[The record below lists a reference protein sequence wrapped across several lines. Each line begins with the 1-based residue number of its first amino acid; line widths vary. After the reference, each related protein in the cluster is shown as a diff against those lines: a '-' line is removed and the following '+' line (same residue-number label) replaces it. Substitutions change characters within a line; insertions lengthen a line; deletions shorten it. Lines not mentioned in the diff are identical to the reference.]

1 MGRRQ
6 ARAQRVVRAVV
17 PPAIGVVVV
26 CALLAVLV
34 ADRRLV
40 ALGREDLRDATAL
53 IYLVAVVSASA
64 VGMVLVRN
72 LPGNP
77 AGWCFGALG
86 ISMALSGVLD
96 SYALV
101 GAVADPGSLP
111 FARAIA
117 VLGDASFIPWLVLV
131 SLALHLTPTGRPLSL
146 WWGRAAVGTALT
158 ALLWWIA
165 KCLSAVPLDPPFT
178 DVINPM
184 AATAWAGPVEAV
196 RGVSGGLTGLGV
208 LIAGLSLIVRFLRA
222 EGIERRQLRWLAL
235 AVIPLPLFVGLSFLG
250 SATQRPVLVILSTSG
265 FVALIPIAAGLAIG
279 RYHLYGVDRLL
290 SRTATYTLLTAG
302 VLLVYLGGVVVIDLA
317 LRGLTSS
324 GRSTASALVA
334 ALAVALAAPLRM
346 RLQDAV
352 DRRFSRRQYTA
363 LAVVRAH
370 AQDRPPGTTLESVLQ
385 RALGDSSL
393 EIDYWV
399 GPRCRWVT
407 ADGLDPTTDGRNT
420 FVVVRN
426 DQPIARVAF
435 DDQACEPELVR
446 TVAQE
451 GLALLENT
459 GLRAALELELVEV
472 QASRTRIAEA
482 QLQERRRIER
492 DLHDGAQQ
500 RLLALA
506 MHLQAALVNG
516 DPERL
521 REAAEIGVGETR
533 ATVRELR
540 DLANGLHSTTL
551 TEGGLAAAVDAL
563 ASRVPGAFEL
573 RVGEQRYS
581 PAIEGTAW
589 YIVCEAVTNAMKHA
603 PGSSLEVD
611 IDQVGH
617 YLVVQ
622 VIDDGPGVA
631 DPDGSGLRGLADR
644 AAAAGGRVT
653 VLSDTSG
660 TRVRAELPCVS

>member
-1 MGRRQ
+1 MGGRQ
-6 ARAQRVVRAVV
+6 ARAQLVARAVV
-17 PPAIGVVVV
+17 PVAIGVGVVGAV
-26 CALLAVLV
+26 VAVLV

-53 IYLVAVVSASA
+53 IYLVAVLSASA

-72 LPGNP
+72 HPANA

-101 GAVADPGSLP
+101 GAVAEPGSLP
-111 FARAIA
+111 FARAVA

-131 SLALHLTPTGRPLSL
+131 SLALHLTPTGRPLSRR
-146 WWGRAAVGTALT
+146 WGQMAAGTVLS
-158 ALLWWIA
+158 ALLWWIV
-165 KCLSAVPLDPPFT
+165 KCLSVEQLDPPFT
-178 DVINPM
+178 DVANPM
-184 AATAWAGPVEAV
+184 AVAAWSGPVGAV
-196 RGVSGGLTGLGV
+196 RGVSAALTGLGV

-222 EGIERRQLRWLAL
+222 EGTERRQLHWLAL
-235 AVIPLPLFVGLSFLG
+235 AVIPLPVFVGLSFLG
-250 SATQRPVLVILSTSG
+250 ATTHRPLLVILSTSG
-265 FVALIPIAAGLAIG
+265 FVALIPITAGLAIG

-290 SRTATYTLLTAG
+290 SRAATYTSLTAA
-302 VLLVYLGGVVVIDLA
+302 VLLVYLGGVVVIDRA

-324 GRSTASALVA
+324 DRSTASALVA
-334 ALAVALAAPLRM
+334 ALAVAVAAPLRG

-352 DRRFSRRQYTA
+352 DRRFSRRRYAA
-363 LAVVRAH
+363 LAVVQAY
-370 AQDRPPGTTLESVLQ
+370 AQDRPPNTTLESVLR
-385 RALGDSSL
+385 RALGDASL
-393 EIDYWV
+393 LIAYWV
-399 GPRCRWVT
+399 APRQRWVT
-407 ADGLDPTTDGRNT
+407 AEGLDAPTDGRAT
-420 FVVVRN
+420 VIAVRHGH
-426 DQPIARVAF
+426 PIARVSF
-435 DDQACEPELVR
+435 DGGACGPELVR
-446 TVAQE
+446 AVAEE

-506 MHLQAALVNG
+506 MQLQAALVNG

-521 REAAEIGVGETR
+521 REAATIGVNETR

-540 DLANGLHSTTL
+540 DLANGLHPTTL

-563 ASRVPGAFEL
+563 TNRVPGVFEL

-589 YIVCEAVTNAMKHA
+589 FIVCEAVANAMKHA
-603 PGSSLEVD
+603 PGSSVEVD
-611 IDQVGH
+611 IERVGDF
-617 YLVVQ
+617 LVVQ
-622 VIDDGPGVA
+622 VNDDGPGVA
-631 DPDGSGLRGLADR
+631 DPDGGGLRGLADR
-644 AAAAGGRVT
+644 AAASGGRVS